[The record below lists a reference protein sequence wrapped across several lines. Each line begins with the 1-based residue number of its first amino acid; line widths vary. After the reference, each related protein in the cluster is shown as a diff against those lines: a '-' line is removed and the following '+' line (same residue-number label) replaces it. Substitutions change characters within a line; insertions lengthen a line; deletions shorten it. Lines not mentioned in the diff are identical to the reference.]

1 MVLIRFENVQVASI
15 LLCTLHTQPSDAYN
29 MSSAGHYPPGLNRT
43 EVRERGR
50 ERERERRRER
60 EREGERGWGE
70 GGGGGGE
77 RRKSYTE
84 NPVEDRLVLI
94 ALN

>member
-15 LLCTLHTQPSDAYN
+15 FLCTLHTQPSDAYN
-29 MSSAGHYPPGLNRT
+29 MSSASHYPPGLNRT

-50 ERERERRRER
+50 ERERE
-60 EREGERGWGE
+60 GERGW
-70 GGGGGGE
+70 
-77 RRKSYTE
+77 KSYAE